1 MSSSV
6 SVKVTNNQ
14 TGKSATNG
22 IPVNGRQQTIAA
34 VFGSSFPDNKVV
46 ASVIEVQ
53 KPAEAVGVTII
64 TGPANGPYQ
73 TVRGD
78 GTPLKVNNGAELD
91 ISSWVIAAIRQ

>member
-14 TGKSATNG
+14 SGKSATNG

-34 VFGSSFPDNKVV
+34 PFSGFFPDGKVI
-46 ASVIEVQ
+46 ATVIEVQ
-53 KPAEAVGVTII
+53 KPAEATGVNIV
-64 TGPANGPYQ
+64 TGPADGPYQ
-73 TVRGD
+73 PLKGD

-91 ISSWVIAAIRQ
+91 ISSWIIAAIRQ

>member
-14 TGKSATNG
+14 SGKSATVG

-34 VFGSSFPDNKVV
+34 AFGSSFPDRKVV

-53 KPAEAVGVTII
+53 KPAEAVGVNILA
-64 TGPANGPYQ
+64 GPADGPYQ
-73 TVRGD
+73 PVRGD

-91 ISSWVIAAIRQ
+91 ISSWIIVAVRK